1 MFDVILK
8 KENVEDMKSYI
19 FLRGGMRV
27 GFQRNRKRVDE
38 VTHNLHPDIGLN
50 TDHQKSSILFSR
62 SLRRSISFHSNN
74 PMKQS
79 EKMKTVQIVS
89 VRLRENLFGNINTTY

>member
-1 MFDVILK
+1 MLK
-8 KENVEDMKSYI
+8 IWNPTFFYV
-19 FLRGGMRV
+19 GGEG
-27 GFQRNRKRVDE
+27 GFQRNGKCVDE

-50 TDHQKSSILFSR
+50 TDHQKSSILFST

-74 PMKQS
+74 PTKQS
-79 EKMKTVQIVS
+79 EKMKTVQIVT

>member
-1 MFDVILK
+1 MLK
-8 KENVEDMKSYI
+8 IWNPTFFYVGGED
-19 FLRGGMRV
+19 
-27 GFQRNRKRVDE
+27 GFQRNGKCVDE

-74 PMKQS
+74 PTKQS

-89 VRLRENLFGNINTTY
+89 VRWRENLFGNINTTY

>member
-1 MFDVILK
+1 MLK
-8 KENVEDMKSYI
+8 IWNPTFFYV
-19 FLRGGMRV
+19 GGEG
-27 GFQRNRKRVDE
+27 GFQRNGKCVDE

-74 PMKQS
+74 LTKQS

-89 VRLRENLFGNINTTY
+89 ICLGENLFGNINTTY